1 LQHLLSPGCHSN
13 ARYKE
18 IHESRVI
25 MYQTELK
32 IQPKIHL
39 ERKAG
44 YRRGKYRA
52 LHSKCIVGC
61 IFNSIGLITNRESP
75 YILKTISNRFEHL
88 TLQSVVVCYS
98 KITLDQTLHLVPVVT
113 TILGDSK

>member
-1 LQHLLSPGCHSN
+1 MNP
-13 ARYKE
+13 
-18 IHESRVI
+18 
-25 MYQTELK
+25 TEL
-32 IQPKIHL
+32 IMQSKIHS

-44 YRRGKYRA
+44 YECGKYRA
-52 LHSKCIVGC
+52 LRSKCVVGC

-75 YILKTISNRFEHL
+75 YILKTISNHFEHL